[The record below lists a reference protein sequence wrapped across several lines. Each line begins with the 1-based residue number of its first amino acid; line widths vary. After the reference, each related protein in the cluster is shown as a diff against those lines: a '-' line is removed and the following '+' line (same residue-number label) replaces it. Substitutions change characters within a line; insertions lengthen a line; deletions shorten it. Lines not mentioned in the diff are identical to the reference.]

1 MEIFSEEDVP
11 LSKRRKESPRSSQSS
26 SPALRFTIFNQSS
39 RIAVELLIIC
49 VKLQLQH
56 DGKEQRNQTKI
67 WRHF

>member
-39 RIAVELLIIC
+39 RIAYHLC
-49 VKLQLQH
+49 
-56 DGKEQRNQTKI
+56 KI
-67 WRHF
+67 AITA